1 MDDYKNKIQKAID
14 TLNLKEDINLSDIPK
29 LDLYMDQVITLFEVG
44 LNKTKRNEDDK
55 LLTKT
60 MINNYTK
67 GKILMPAKNKK
78 YSRDHIIMMILI
90 YNLKQSLAIT
100 DIKTL
105 LNQIVENAKEKPENL
120 NLDKLYKIFLQVK
133 NIESETF
140 NDEIQKDL
148 DLILDE
154 LSDLNENRD
163 YYKNLLT
170 ALMLINKS
178 NMYKRLAENIID
190 DLL

>member
-1 MDDYKNKIQKAID
+1 MDDYKNKIEKAID

-105 LNQIVENAKEKPENL
+105 LNQMVENAKEKPENL

>member
-1 MDDYKNKIQKAID
+1 MDDYKNKIEKAIG